1 MNNIFHAF
9 GIVAIHIAIFLHLI
23 TPSVQSSAAAPIV
36 GTIVIPSVLVTK
48 TVLVAPAKTAAVV
61 ASPIP
66 AAPVVLP
73 SGAIL
78 DGTSTIL
85 NQAAID
91 AQNLQNEADS
101 VAAQNVLRLQQ
112 AQAAASSSALKLA
125 NQAAVAKASQ
135 LADLNAQMQTL
146 VDQAKSDTDGVN
158 GIQKAMLANPAYTT
172 YDKMIWDKQREA
184 FNADLATTQDA
195 ITSLQTQIDSLK

>member
-23 TPSVQSSAAAPIV
+23 TPSVQPAAATPIV
-36 GTIVIPSVLVTK
+36 GTVVIPSVLVTK
-48 TVLVAPAKTAAVV
+48 TVLQTPAKTGAIV
-61 ASPIP
+61 
-66 AAPVVLP
+66 AAPSVDVSIVLP

-85 NQAAID
+85 NQADID
-91 AQNLQNEADS
+91 AQNLQNEVDS
-101 VAAQNVLRLQQ
+101 IAAQNVLRLQQ

-125 NQAAVAKASQ
+125 NQAAVAKAAQ
-135 LADLNAQMQTL
+135 LADLNDQMQTL
-146 VDQAKSDTDGVN
+146 VTQAKSDTDGVN
-158 GIQKAMLANPAYTT
+158 NIQKAMLANPAYTT
-172 YDKMIWDKQREA
+172 YDKMIWDKQRAA

-195 ITSLQTQIDSLK
+195 ITSLQDQIDSLK